1 MTNCMV
7 ISLQIHGH
15 TDTTRSTSIY
25 NTQAHD
31 NHNGFDEEKTVG
43 ISIKMAYG
51 GHTECPAQ

>member
-1 MTNCMV
+1 MV